1 MKNNRV
7 EYIEAPTPYGRL
19 TSPPE
24 VPKNLHDYAKSL
36 AWRGLAH
43 DPTGYIW
50 IGARM
55 YDPNFGR
62 FLTPDPY
69 HFPFCLDLYSFANCD
84 PINFHDHNGRFSSL
98 AYKTLYS
105 EPNLDP
111 ELQSLYCDS
120 FDGDSIRLVPLC
132 DLTASFA
139 FKNPALNLAKGA
151 CHSALMANTDMFLFL
166 AEKTVFHGCYM
177 DPELYDG
184 AIPVDVFLNQAS
196 DDLSRNVGGI
206 RANIDQRV
214 ISILNLDTTDPWYK
228 SGYSLNDQFIPLAT
242 LGLGFYKNAFNL
254 YKYRYQIYDAWK
266 SALKELR
273 HVNIF
278 KRWNATPDFA
288 LAGIG
293 RYDVDVLSPHKFSLA
308 MFKSAEP
315 NKYNYREHALR
326 IKKLTPDHPS
336 AKLYHAHH
344 LLPQEFIYEFNKFGI
359 KNIHEYAYPIPIEVH
374 KEIHKKG
381 YNHFWGEKL
390 GEKPT
395 KEKIH
400 AAIIEWYTDNG
411 YQDVAKELTSFLK
424 DK

>member
-1 MKNNRV
+1 
-7 EYIEAPTPYGRL
+7 
-19 TSPPE
+19 
-24 VPKNLHDYAKSL
+24 
-36 AWRGLAH
+36 
-43 DPTGYIW
+43 
-50 IGARM
+50 
-55 YDPNFGR
+55 
-62 FLTPDPY
+62 
-69 HFPFCLDLYSFANCD
+69 
-84 PINFHDHNGRFSSL
+84 
-98 AYKTLYS
+98 
-105 EPNLDP
+105 
-111 ELQSLYCDS
+111 
-120 FDGDSIRLVPLC
+120 
-132 DLTASFA
+132 
-139 FKNPALNLAKGA
+139 
-151 CHSALMANTDMFLFL
+151 
-166 AEKTVFHGCYM
+166 M

-288 LAGIG
+288 LAGMG
-293 RYDVDVLSPHKFSLA
+293 RYDVDVLSPHKFSLS

-344 LLPQEFIYEFNKFGI
+344 LLPQKYKREFQELGI
-359 KNIHEYAYPIPIEVH
+359 RNIHEYAYPIPIEVH
-374 KEIHKKG
+374 REIHKKG
-381 YNHFWGEKL
+381 YNKYWEDIFNPDLTRVE
-390 GEKPT
+390 
-395 KEKIH
+395 IH
-400 AAIIEWYTDNG
+400 TSIIGWYKDNG
-411 YQDVAKELTSFLK
+411 YHDLASELTVFLK
-424 DK
+424 NK